1 MYQSIEPQDITTNK
15 NLIISLFDAIDASNW
30 ELLVQHFDKY
40 IIYERPG
47 YKTLVGIDQLLYFY
61 QYERVIASGKH
72 YIEHI
77 VVEEEYGSCWGQFIG
92 LHKNGS
98 QINERFAD
106 VYSFEKTRLKT
117 RRSHFFRPAV

>member
-1 MYQSIEPQDITTNK
+1 MYQSIELQNIITNK
-15 NLIISLFDAIDASNW
+15 KLIISLFDAIDFSNW
-30 ELLVQHFDKY
+30 ELLVQHFDKD

-47 YKTLVGIDQLLYFY
+47 YKTLVGIKQLLYFY
-61 QYERVIASGKH
+61 KYERVIASGKH
-72 YIEHI
+72 HIEHI

-106 VYSFEKTRLKT
+106 VYSFEKSRLKT